1 MHFRFLLVF
10 LINQQH
16 ATASCIFFKDS
27 LHKPCKP
34 CKSNSILEETENSQ
48 TWLHLQGDWK
58 NLCLQTLGKPTN
70 LIGTCHVEKA
80 LAMFCRLQLAVHWH
94 RQSEYSYPNKVS
106 ISRHPSLFY
115 VIIVLVCVCVCVWLL
130 RVCILS
136 SVCHTDTHREPEFSN
151 LSLKPR
157 EKYLSKSRMPL
168 SEVTVS

>member
-1 MHFRFLLVF
+1 MHCRFLLVF
-10 LINQQH
+10 FILINSMQGH
-16 ATASCIFFKDS
+16 LEYFSKIRCINLANTASLVLSQKS
-27 LHKPCKP
+27 LKTHKHDFISKR
-34 CKSNSILEETENSQ
+34 I
-48 TWLHLQGDWK
+48 DK

-80 LAMFCRLQLAVHWH
+80 LAIFCRLQLAVHWH
-94 RQSEYSYPNKVS
+94 RQSEYSYPKKVS

-115 VIIVLVCVCVCVWLL
+115 VIIVFVFVCVCLL

-151 LSLKPR
+151 LSLKLR

-168 SEVTVS
+168 VEVTVS